1 MGSTMAVLLLLLL
14 PLAHGYLHSTLGV
27 HPTGV
32 SYSNRSPQGL
42 QGYYHHGLAVHGYG
56 KRDAEPFHGHGY
68 LVAAYHPAHPAVGY
82 GVHHHGYGKRSPT
95 HNKRPKRPKR
105 PKAPK
110 RPKRPK
116 NRYRPRYYYYR
127 G

>member
-1 MGSTMAVLLLLLL
+1 MGGLSLGSTMAVLLLLLL
-14 PLAHGYLHSTLGV
+14 PLAHGY
-27 HPTGV
+27 
-32 SYSNRSPQGL
+32 
-42 QGYYHHGLAVHGYG
+42 YHHGRTVHGYG

-68 LVAAYHPAHPAVGY
+68 LVAAYHPAHHAVGY

-110 RPKRPK
+110 

>member
-1 MGSTMAVLLLLLL
+1 MGGLSLGSTMAVLLLLLL
-14 PLAHGYLHSTLGV
+14 PLAHGYLHSTFGV

-68 LVAAYHPAHPAVGY
+68 LVAAYHPAHHA
-82 GVHHHGYGKRSPT
+82 GYGKRSPT

-116 NRYRPRYYYYR
+116 N
-127 G
+127 